1 MTPALA
7 MHYNLFKVGG
17 SSWGDEIELVSQGEM
32 RCYAEGHRMSW
43 RRRRGIKQ
51 CFRKMNLALVPDGV
65 GRK

>member
-1 MTPALA
+1 MTPALG
-7 MHYNLFKVGG
+7 MHCNLFKVGG

-51 CFRKMNLALVPDGV
+51 CFRKMKLGVPDGV

>member
-1 MTPALA
+1 MTPALG
-7 MHYNLFKVGG
+7 MHCNLFKVGD

-32 RCYAEGHRMSW
+32 RCYIEGHRMSW

-51 CFRKMNLALVPDGV
+51 RFRKMNLALVPDGV